1 MTEIRI
7 NVVINNEEAIQSFN
21 DAIELLEEAVEDAP
35 WNENLKQSLGLLRL
49 VVDSLGLEVADDQDE
64 QSI

>member
-35 WNENLKQSLGLLRL
+35 WNENLKHSLGLLRL
-49 VVDSLGLEVADDQDE
+49 VVDSLGLEVADDEDE